1 MGTILVQLADQQWT
15 RQALHLAC
23 ALARGQEHHIVLL
36 RLMPVRH
43 MSYLG
48 TDWGNQPMSDA
59 EYELLEDYLA
69 TAEDYGIA
77 VNVTHMQSVSAL
89 ESVIQA
95 AELLEANTVFAQIP
109 PSHIPYWHTLHR
121 WLVEQ
126 RFMLARRTLYTLEEP
141 RTSLEP
147 GASITVKP
155 ARTAVFK

>member
-23 ALARGQEHHIVLL
+23 ALARGQDHHIVLL

-48 TDWGNQPMSDA
+48 TDWGNQPMSDT
-59 EYELLEDYLA
+59 EYDLLEDYGV
-69 TAEDYGIA
+69 E
-77 VNVTHMQSVSAL
+77 VNVIHMQSVSAL

-109 PSHIPYWHTLHR
+109 TSHIPYWHTLHR